1 MLWKVRLSTQRK
13 LALGGVFSV
22 TVFTI
27 VFAITRVSLIASKSW
42 REDMTWLYNWSNIE
56 GYAGMISLYLRM
68 DQFLFTDDILKA
80 LIVSSLGSFRS
91 LFVSKDSPKQS
102 TPPHESPPTIG
113 SPQRKRKMDSIAQ
126 YFESSLGKTFHDS
139 ESQNE
144 IIELKDPISKTSTL
158 NYVPGPCLY
167 ERESSGSV

>member
-1 MLWKVRLSTQRK
+1 MLWKVRISTRRK

-27 VFAITRVSLIASKSW
+27 IFAITRVSLIASKSW

-56 GYAGMISLYLRM
+56 GYAGMISIYLKM
-68 DQFLFTDDILKA
+68 NPFDFTDNIFKA

-91 LFVSKDSPKQS
+91 LFVSRDSPKQS
-102 TPPHESPPTIG
+102 TPPYESPPTIG
-113 SPQRKRKMDSIAQ
+113 SPQRKQKIDSIAQ
-126 YFESSLGKTFHDS
+126 YFASSIGKTSRDS

-158 NYVPGPCLY
+158 DSVSVPRLCR
-167 ERESSGSV
+167 RESSGSV